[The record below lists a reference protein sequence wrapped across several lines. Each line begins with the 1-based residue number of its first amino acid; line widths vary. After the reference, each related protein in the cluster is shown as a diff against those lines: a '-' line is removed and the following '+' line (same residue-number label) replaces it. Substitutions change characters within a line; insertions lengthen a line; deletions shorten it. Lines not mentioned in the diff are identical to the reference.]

1 MKKRKRAFEQ
11 TTVFVIVT
19 VTQRKANIVIV
30 NFSQTPLQT
39 LISMTQ
45 LISEI
50 LSFSLSWRRYRKEVK
65 CGDTGVQ
72 SSSLPRTSSMSLG
85 KSLRLPEPQ
94 SSHL

>member
-19 VTQRKANIVIV
+19 VTQRKADIVIV

-72 SSSLPRTSSMSLG
+72 SSSLPRTS
-85 KSLRLPEPQ
+85 
-94 SSHL
+94 